1 MVASSFMICRR
12 SFEHSFD
19 LSLTLAV
26 TLAMLLASC
35 RVRSRDDNLT
45 RERVDDE
52 DRPEVRREDLELRR
66 DGRVLLVEASV
77 SESESS
83 EPSSPPLLRPME
95 PGGFMRRT
103 GRTR

>member
-26 TLAMLLASC
+26 TLAMLLASW

-45 RERVDDE
+45 RERVDDG

-66 DGRVLLVEASV
+66 DGRLSLAEASV
-77 SESESS
+77 SELS
-83 EPSSPPLLRPME
+83 LIHI
-95 PGGFMRRT
+95 
-103 GRTR
+103 